1 MFNFIKSIF
10 PKKEENRIVTD
21 IDKINH
27 NDYID
32 YRNYL
37 IRQKHNV
44 SDKESKLLIYLS
56 AWVLSFSVAFTQKNN
71 FPDYFLFIIISWILS
86 ISSFILIL
94 FSFNWSKE
102 SFEKQIEITDIEYKN
117 QKLKGKNKRQ
127 EVPKNYFIDKVKKS
141 IFYARLFLI
150 FSIIIL
156 FIFYSINLFSNV

>member
-1 MFNFIKSIF
+1 MFKLFRKIIWIKND
-10 PKKEENRIVTD
+10 KKDITE

-56 AWVLSFSVAFTQKNN
+56 SWVLSFSFAFIEKD
-71 FPDYFLFIIISWILS
+71 FLSEFLFIIIISWILS

-94 FSFNWSKE
+94 FSFNLSKE

-117 QKLKGKNKRQ
+117 QKLKGKNNRQ

-150 FSIIIL
+150 FSIILL
-156 FIFYSINLFSNV
+156 FIFYSVNLLKNV

>member
-1 MFNFIKSIF
+1 M
-10 PKKEENRIVTD
+10 KKQEITEIE
-21 IDKINH
+21 KINH
-27 NDYID
+27 NDYND

-56 AWVLSFSVAFTQKNN
+56 AWVLSFSVAFIEKNN
-71 FPDYFLFIIISWILS
+71 FSDYYIFIIISWILA

-94 FSFNWSKE
+94 ISFLYSQK

-117 QKLKGKNKRQ
+117 EKIRNKNKKQ
-127 EVPKNYFIDKVKKS
+127 VVPWNLFINEVKKS
-141 IFYARLFLI
+141 INYARLFLI

-156 FIFYSINLFSNV
+156 FIFYSINLLKNV

>member
-1 MFNFIKSIF
+1 
-10 PKKEENRIVTD
+10 
-21 IDKINH
+21 
-27 NDYID
+27 
-32 YRNYL
+32 
-37 IRQKHNV
+37 
-44 SDKESKLLIYLS
+44 
-56 AWVLSFSVAFTQKNN
+56 
-71 FPDYFLFIIISWILS
+71 
-86 ISSFILIL
+86 L